1 MNTMILHKP
10 DVSGGILHWF
20 RTHVTIAAANEFVMV
35 ETPTKD
41 MALSTTEAHL
51 WGSAKN
57 AERLDAAI
65 AQSRKGEGHF
75 VELDHLFAE
84 LGIDVDD

>member
-1 MNTMILHKP
+1 MTD
-10 DVSGGILHWF
+10 DVLYVPQRLSDVIGHWF
-20 RTHVTIAAANEFVMV
+20 FVSAAPTTGLAIA
-35 ETPTKD
+35 ETPTKGL
-41 MALSTTEAHL
+41 ALSTTEAHL

-65 AQSRKGEGHF
+65 AQSRKGEGRF

-84 LGIDVDD
+84 LGIDVED